1 MVMLG
6 SYDETPHLRGRK
18 KFRNTIQTQNATSNK
33 KVESDF
39 ATKMMEKMG
48 WKEGKGL
55 GAQLDGRTEII
66 QAERRDTGLGLGR
79 SHKEET
85 WNDDWWMNIY
95 SGAMKDTKSLK
106 TFKAKDTPELS
117 RKGSMITRSQSR
129 NVSRKGSQINLEDF
143 VVENKKTK
151 KNKKGKKVKEDS
163 DEESEVEVV
172 TKKKNKN
179 KKHKEKI
186 VESKQKKKVDS
197 DDESS
202 SDYDSDEEAKFQQL
216 SKKIFKKKRT

>member
-18 KFRNTIQTQNATSNK
+18 KFRNTIQTQNATSSK

-48 WKEGKGL
+48 WKDGKGL
-55 GAQLDGRTEII
+55 GANLDGRTEII

-79 SHKEET
+79 KHKEET
-85 WNDDWWMNIY
+85 WNDEWWMNIY
-95 SGAMKDTKSLK
+95 SGAMKETKPLK
-106 TFKAKDTPELS
+106 TFKAKDTPETS
-117 RKGSMITRSQSR
+117 RKCSMILRSESR
-129 NVSRKGSQINLEDF
+129 NVSRKTSHINLEDF
-143 VVENKKTK
+143 VEGDKKTK
-151 KNKKGKKVKEDS
+151 KNKKAKKVKEES
-163 DEESEVEVV
+163 VEESEVEVV
-172 TKKKNKN
+172 KN
-179 KKHKEKI
+179 KKIKNKKQKEKI
-186 VESKQKKKVDS
+186 VESKQKKKVES